1 MAVGWYVPNGKTCHF
16 AHESLD
22 DLILA
27 PRHPSL
33 HGCGATPSLAP
44 RWRQPS
50 TCSSVLY
57 GSQNLL
63 TLLAAGLACSVAG
76 VLHLPVARST
86 LPSPLAS
93 LFLGQFMSDC
103 TKDGED
109 KIIDITSHEKDEN
122 LGDSVTVSC
131 NVTP

>member
-1 MAVGWYVPNGKTCHF
+1 
-16 AHESLD
+16 
-22 DLILA
+22 
-27 PRHPSL
+27 
-33 HGCGATPSLAP
+33 
-44 RWRQPS
+44 
-50 TCSSVLY
+50 VLY

-63 TLLAAGLACSVAG
+63 TLPAAGLACSVAG